1 MKNKKGQF
9 KRSKE
14 LLDRKIFPILFLFI
28 ILLNL
33 GGCIGGNGSTS
44 FKGIIFGPMNLL
56 QSSSASDP
64 VSVNYSLSP
73 YILTKDAPIAP
84 IQPSV
89 SGSIEQCSSNP
100 TLPTGLAIN
109 GTCTITGTP
118 TINQPATNYTITAS
132 NLSQSKNTT
141 IIITVNAN
149 PPAALNFA
157 APAFTFTAGAMPG
170 FAPMVPSYTGTIT
183 NCTSDIPL
191 PTGLSLG
198 TTNCSLSG
206 SPTTTQGP
214 TNYTITASNAFG
226 STSTVITITVNIA
239 PPSALNYAGSPFVFT
254 QNATIATI
262 TPSYTGT
269 VTACNSD
276 IPLPAGLTL
285 GTTTCAISG
294 TPTTIQTATIYTIT
308 ASNASGSIHFP
319 ITITVNLAP
328 PSALSYAGT
337 PFTFT
342 QGATI
347 TTATP
352 SVTGT
357 VTACTSDI
365 PLPAGLGINGT
376 TCAISG
382 TPTTTQAA
390 TNYTI
395 TASNA
400 YGNTSTTISI
410 RVNLAPPSAL
420 SYAGTPF
427 TFTQGATITTATP
440 SVTGTVTAC
449 SSDIPLPA
457 GLGIN
462 GTTCAISGT
471 PTTTQAAT
479 NYTIT
484 ASNAYG
490 NTSTTISIAVNLAPP
505 SALSYAG
512 TPFTFTQGATIT
524 TATPSVTGTVT
535 ACTSDIPLPAGLGIN
550 GTTCAISGTPTT
562 TQAATNY
569 TITASNAYGSTNTTI
584 SIRVNLAPPSALSYA
599 GTPFT
604 FTQGATITTATP
616 SVTGTVTAC
625 TSDIPLPAGL
635 GINGTT
641 CAISGT
647 PTTTQAATNYTIT
660 ASNAYGNT
668 STTISI
674 AVNLA
679 PPSGLAY
686 TPTALVFYKGVAG
699 TATPTVTGTVTG
711 CSPNIALPAGLTL
724 NATTCAISGTPT
736 VFQASANYTITAS
749 NSSGNTNTTISIMI
763 FGTPPLKTMQTNCW
777 DTAGTIDTTCTAASS
792 AGQDGKLQKGTT
804 PSFTNQTINI
814 SVGVDHYI
822 TVDNNTGLVW
832 KTCHEGRTGS
842 TCAGGANV
850 YHDLASATTAC
861 TNLNAGT
868 GYANRTNWRLPT
880 ISEMETLVDFNVAA
894 APRTFVT
901 YFPGTTGS
909 YYYWSSNLYLP
920 DTTKS
925 LVLYFSSGSTT
936 WTDKTVAGSLARC
949 VSP

>member
-33 GGCIGGNGSTS
+33 GGCIEGNGSTS

-100 TLPTGLAIN
+100 TLPTGLAID

-132 NLSQSKNTT
+132 NLSQSKSTT

-149 PPAALNFA
+149 PPAALNFV
-157 APAFTFTAGAMPG
+157 PPTFTFTAGAIPG

-254 QNATIATI
+254 QDTTIATI

-294 TPTTIQTATIYTIT
+294 TPTTTQTATNYTIT
-308 ASNASGSIHFP
+308 ASNASGSISFP

-357 VTACTSDI
+357 VTT
-365 PLPAGLGINGT
+365 
-376 TCAISG
+376 
-382 TPTTTQAA
+382 
-390 TNYTI
+390 
-395 TASNA
+395 
-400 YGNTSTTISI
+400 
-410 RVNLAPPSAL
+410 
-420 SYAGTPF
+420 
-427 TFTQGATITTATP
+427 
-440 SVTGTVTAC
+440 
-449 SSDIPLPA
+449 
-457 GLGIN
+457 
-462 GTTCAISGT
+462 
-471 PTTTQAAT
+471 
-479 NYTIT
+479 
-484 ASNAYG
+484 
-490 NTSTTISIAVNLAPP
+490 
-505 SALSYAG
+505 
-512 TPFTFTQGATIT
+512 
-524 TATPSVTGTVT
+524 
-535 ACTSDIPLPAGLGIN
+535 CTSDIPLPAGLGIN

-584 SIRVNLAPPSALSYA
+584 SI
-599 GTPFT
+599 
-604 FTQGATITTATP
+604 
-616 SVTGTVTAC
+616 
-625 TSDIPLPAGL
+625 
-635 GINGTT
+635 
-641 CAISGT
+641 
-647 PTTTQAATNYTIT
+647 
-660 ASNAYGNT
+660 
-668 STTISI
+668 

-686 TPTALVFYKGVAG
+686 TPTALVLYKGVAV

-736 VFQASANYTITAS
+736 VFQASENYTITAS
-749 NSSGNTNTTISIMI
+749 NSSGSTNTTISIMI

-777 DTAGTIDTTCTAASS
+777 DASGNIDAICTAASS

-814 SVGVDHYI
+814 AVGVDHYI

-832 KTCHEGRTGS
+832 KTCHEGKTGS

-850 YHDLASATTAC
+850 YHDLASATAAC
-861 TNLNAGT
+861 ANLNAGT

-894 APRTFVT
+894 APRTFVLS
-901 YFPGTTGS
+901 FPGTTGS

>member
-9 KRSKE
+9 KKSKE
-14 LLDRKIFPILFLFI
+14 LLDRKIFPNFFIFI
-28 ILLNL
+28 ILLTL

-44 FKGIIFGPMNLL
+44 FKGILFGPTNNLL
-56 QSSSASDP
+56 QSASINDS

-73 YILTKDAPIAP
+73 YVLTKDLPIDS
-84 IQPSV
+84 IQPSI

-100 TLPTGLAIN
+100 TLPIGLVIS

-132 NLSQSKNTT
+132 NLSQSKSAT
-141 IIITVNAN
+141 IVITVNAN

-157 APAFTFTAGAMPG
+157 TPTFTFTAGAMPG
-170 FAPMVPSYTGTIT
+170 FAPIVPNYTGTIT

-206 SPTTTQGP
+206 SPSTTQGP

-226 STSTVITITVNIA
+226 STSTIITITVNIA

-254 QNATIATI
+254 QDATIAAIHPT
-262 TPSYTGT
+262 YTGT

-285 GTTTCAISG
+285 GTTTCVISG
-294 TPTTIQTATIYTIT
+294 TPNTIQPATHYNIT
-308 ASNASGSIHFP
+308 ASNASGSISFP

-357 VTACTSDI
+357 VTSCNSDI

-382 TPTTTQAA
+382 TPTTTQ
-390 TNYTI
+390 
-395 TASNA
+395 S
-400 YGNTSTTISI
+400 
-410 RVNLAPPSAL
+410 
-420 SYAGTPF
+420 
-427 TFTQGATITTATP
+427 
-440 SVTGTVTAC
+440 
-449 SSDIPLPA
+449 
-457 GLGIN
+457 
-462 GTTCAISGT
+462 
-471 PTTTQAAT
+471 
-479 NYTIT
+479 
-484 ASNAYG
+484 
-490 NTSTTISIAVNLAPP
+490 
-505 SALSYAG
+505 
-512 TPFTFTQGATIT
+512 
-524 TATPSVTGTVT
+524 
-535 ACTSDIPLPAGLGIN
+535 
-550 GTTCAISGTPTT
+550 
-562 TQAATNY
+562 ATNY

-616 SVTGTVTAC
+616 SVTGTVTSC
-625 TSDIPLPAGL
+625 NSDIPLPAGL

-647 PTTTQAATNYTIT
+647 PTTTQSATNYTIT
-660 ASNAYGNT
+660 ASNAYGSTN
-668 STTISI
+668 TTISI
-674 AVNLA
+674 TVNPA
-679 PPSGLAY
+679 PPTGLAY
-686 TPTALVFYKGVAG
+686 TPSALVFYKGVAG
-699 TATPTVTGTVTG
+699 AATPTVTGTVTS
-711 CSPNIALPAGLTL
+711 CNPNVALPGGLTL

-763 FGTPPLKTMQTNCW
+763 FGTPPMKTMQTNCW
-777 DTAGTIDTTCTAASS
+777 DATGTIDATCVTASS
-792 AGQDGKLQKGTT
+792 AGQDGKLQKGTN
-804 PSFTNQTINI
+804 PSFTNQTVNTTE
-814 SVGVDHYI
+814 YI
-822 TVDNNTGLVW
+822 TIDNNTGLVW
-832 KTCHEGRTGS
+832 KTCHEGRSGATCTTGS
-842 TCAGGANV
+842 DNLFN
-850 YHDLASATTAC
+850 LATAITAC
-861 TNLNAGT
+861 NNLNAGT
-868 GYANRTNWRLPT
+868 GYANRTNWRVPI
-880 ISEMETLVDFNVAA
+880 ISELETLANFDATAN
-894 APRTFVT
+894 PRTFTAV
-901 YFPGTTGS
+901 FPGTLS
-909 YYYWSSNLYLP
+909 NRYYWSSTPYLP
-920 DTTKS
+920 TAGYT
-925 LVLYFSSGSTT
+925 LVLNFG
-936 WTDKTVAGSLARC
+936 DAGTNATQTNIAGTYLRC

>member
-9 KRSKE
+9 KKSKE
-14 LLDRKIFPILFLFI
+14 LLDRKIFPNFFIFI
-28 ILLNL
+28 ILLTL

-44 FKGIIFGPMNLL
+44 FKGILFGPTNNLL
-56 QSSSASDP
+56 QSASINDS

-73 YILTKDAPIAP
+73 YVLTKDLPIDP
-84 IQPSV
+84 IQPSI

-100 TLPTGLAIN
+100 TLPTGLVIS

-132 NLSQSKNTT
+132 NLSQSKSVT
-141 IIITVNAN
+141 IVITVNAN

-157 APAFTFTAGAMPG
+157 TPTFTFTAGAMPG
-170 FAPMVPSYTGTIT
+170 FAPIVPNYTGTIT

-206 SPTTTQGP
+206 SPSTTQGP

-226 STSTVITITVNIA
+226 STSTIITITVNIA

-254 QNATIATI
+254 QDATIAAI
-262 TPSYTGT
+262 HPSYTGT

-285 GTTTCAISG
+285 GTTTCVISG
-294 TPTTIQTATIYTIT
+294 TPNTIQPATHYNIT
-308 ASNASGSIHFP
+308 ASNASGSISFP

-357 VTACTSDI
+357 VTSCNSDI

-382 TPTTTQAA
+382 TPTTTQ
-390 TNYTI
+390 
-395 TASNA
+395 S
-400 YGNTSTTISI
+400 
-410 RVNLAPPSAL
+410 
-420 SYAGTPF
+420 
-427 TFTQGATITTATP
+427 
-440 SVTGTVTAC
+440 
-449 SSDIPLPA
+449 
-457 GLGIN
+457 
-462 GTTCAISGT
+462 
-471 PTTTQAAT
+471 
-479 NYTIT
+479 
-484 ASNAYG
+484 
-490 NTSTTISIAVNLAPP
+490 
-505 SALSYAG
+505 
-512 TPFTFTQGATIT
+512 
-524 TATPSVTGTVT
+524 
-535 ACTSDIPLPAGLGIN
+535 
-550 GTTCAISGTPTT
+550 
-562 TQAATNY
+562 ATNY

-616 SVTGTVTAC
+616 SVTGTVTSC
-625 TSDIPLPAGL
+625 NSDIPLPAGL

-647 PTTTQAATNYTIT
+647 PTTTQSATNYTIT
-660 ASNAYGNT
+660 ASNAYGSTN
-668 STTISI
+668 TTISI
-674 AVNLA
+674 TVNLA
-679 PPSGLAY
+679 PPTGLAY
-686 TPTALVFYKGVAG
+686 TPSALVFYKGVAG
-699 TATPTVTGTVTG
+699 AATPTVTGTVTS
-711 CSPNIALPAGLTL
+711 CNPNVALPGGLTL

-763 FGTPPLKTMQTNCW
+763 FGTPPMKTMQTNCW
-777 DTAGTIDTTCTAASS
+777 DATGTIDATCVTASS
-792 AGQDGKLQKGTT
+792 AGQDGKLQKGTN
-804 PSFTNQTINI
+804 PSFTNQTVNTTE
-814 SVGVDHYI
+814 YI
-822 TVDNNTGLVW
+822 TIDNNTGLVW
-832 KTCHEGRTGS
+832 KTCHEGRSGATCTTGS
-842 TCAGGANV
+842 DNLFN
-850 YHDLASATTAC
+850 LATAITAC
-861 TNLNAGT
+861 NNLNAGT
-868 GYANRTNWRLPT
+868 GYANRTNWRVPI
-880 ISEMETLVDFNVAA
+880 ISELETLANFDATAN
-894 APRTFVT
+894 PRTFTAV
-901 YFPGTTGS
+901 FPGTLS
-909 YYYWSSNLYLP
+909 NRYYWSSTPYLP
-920 DTTKS
+920 TAGYT
-925 LVLYFSSGSTT
+925 LVLNFG
-936 WTDKTVAGSLARC
+936 DAGTNATQTNIAGTYLRC

>member
-1 MKNKKGQF
+1 MKNEKGQF
-9 KRSKE
+9 KKSKE
-14 LLDRKIFPILFLFI
+14 LLNRKIFPILFLFI
-28 ILLNL
+28 ILLTL
-33 GGCIGGNGSTS
+33 VDCIGGNGSTT
-44 FKGIIFGPMNLL
+44 FKGIIFGPVNNLL
-56 QSSSASDP
+56 QSPASNNP
-64 VSVNYSLSP
+64 LSVNYSSSP
-73 YILTKDAPIAP
+73 YIFTKDAPIEP
-84 IQPSV
+84 IQPNI

-100 TLPTGLAIN
+100 ALPTGLLID
-109 GTCTITGTP
+109 GKTCNISGTP
-118 TINQPATNYTITAS
+118 TLNQPATNYTITAS
-132 NLSQSKNTT
+132 NQSESKNVT
-141 IIITVNAN
+141 IVITVNAN

-157 APAFTFTAGAMPG
+157 VPVFTFTAGALPG
-170 FAPMVPSYTGTIT
+170 FAPIVPSYTGTIT
-183 NCTSDIPL
+183 NCISDIPL
-191 PTGLSLG
+191 PTGLFLG
-198 TTNCSLSG
+198 TTNCSISG

-214 TNYTITASNAFG
+214 TNYTITASNSFG
-226 STSTVITITVNIA
+226 STNTVITITINIA

-254 QNATIATI
+254 QGATIAIIHPT
-262 TPSYTGT
+262 YTGT

-276 IPLPAGLTL
+276 IPLPAGLIL
-285 GTTTCAISG
+285 GTTCAISG
-294 TPTTIQTATIYTIT
+294 TPTTIQPATNYNIT
-308 ASNASGSIHFP
+308 ASNASGSISFP

-357 VTACTSDI
+357 VTAC
-365 PLPAGLGINGT
+365 N
-376 TCAISG
+376 
-382 TPTTTQAA
+382 
-390 TNYTI
+390 
-395 TASNA
+395 
-400 YGNTSTTISI
+400 
-410 RVNLAPPSAL
+410 
-420 SYAGTPF
+420 
-427 TFTQGATITTATP
+427 
-440 SVTGTVTAC
+440 
-449 SSDIPLPA
+449 
-457 GLGIN
+457 
-462 GTTCAISGT
+462 
-471 PTTTQAAT
+471 
-479 NYTIT
+479 
-484 ASNAYG
+484 
-490 NTSTTISIAVNLAPP
+490 
-505 SALSYAG
+505 
-512 TPFTFTQGATIT
+512 
-524 TATPSVTGTVT
+524 
-535 ACTSDIPLPAGLGIN
+535 SDIPLPAGLGIN

-625 TSDIPLPAGL
+625 NSDIPLPAGL

-660 ASNAYGNT
+660 ASNAYGST

-674 AVNLA
+674 TVNLA
-679 PPSGLAY
+679 PPAGLAY
-686 TPTALVFYKGVAG
+686 TPTALVLYKGVAG
-699 TATPTVTGTVTG
+699 TVTPTVTGTVTS
-711 CSPNIALPAGLTL
+711 CNPNVALPGGLTL

-749 NSSGNTNTTISIMI
+749 NSSGSTNTTISIMI

-777 DTAGTIDTTCTAASS
+777 NTTGTIDATCVVASS

-804 PSFTNQTINI
+804 PSFTNQTVNI
-814 SVGVDHYI
+814 AVGVDHYI

-832 KTCHEGRTGS
+832 KTCHEGRTNS
-842 TCAGGANV
+842 TCAGGADV
-850 YHDLASATTAC
+850 YYNLASATTAC
-861 TNLNAGT
+861 TNLNTGT

-880 ISEMETLVDFNVAA
+880 ISEMETLVDFNVATS
-894 APRTFVT
+894 PRTFVT
-901 YFPGTTGS
+901 SFPGTSGS

-936 WTDKTVAGSLARC
+936 WTDKTVAGSLTRC

>member
-9 KRSKE
+9 RRSKE

-56 QSSSASDP
+56 QSSSTNDP

-100 TLPTGLAIN
+100 TLPTGLTIN

-170 FAPMVPSYTGTIT
+170 FAPIVPNYTGTIT

-214 TNYTITASNAFG
+214 TNYTITASNTFG

-294 TPTTIQTATIYTIT
+294 TPTTIQTATNYMIT

-382 TPTTTQAA
+382 TPTTTQA
-390 TNYTI
+390 T
-395 TASNA
+395 
-400 YGNTSTTISI
+400 
-410 RVNLAPPSAL
+410 
-420 SYAGTPF
+420 
-427 TFTQGATITTATP
+427 
-440 SVTGTVTAC
+440 
-449 SSDIPLPA
+449 
-457 GLGIN
+457 
-462 GTTCAISGT
+462 
-471 PTTTQAAT
+471 T

-505 SALSYAG
+505 A
-512 TPFTFTQGATIT
+512 
-524 TATPSVTGTVT
+524 
-535 ACTSDIPLPAGLGIN
+535 
-550 GTTCAISGTPTT
+550 
-562 TQAATNY
+562 
-569 TITASNAYGSTNTTI
+569 
-584 SIRVNLAPPSALSYA
+584 ALSYA

-679 PPSGLAY
+679 PPAGLAY
-686 TPTALVFYKGVAG
+686 TPTALVLYKGVAG

-842 TCAGGANV
+842 TCATGADSLFN
-850 YHDLASATTAC
+850 LATAITAC
-861 TNLNAGT
+861 INLNSGT
-868 GYANRTNWRLPT
+868 GYANRTNWRVPT
-880 ISEMETLVDFNVAA
+880 ISELETLANFDAITN
-894 APRTFVT
+894 PRTFT
-901 YFPGTTGS
+901 AAFPGTLS
-909 YYYWSSNLYLP
+909 NRYYWSSTTYLP
-920 DTTKS
+920 LAGYT
-925 LVLYFSSGSTT
+925 LVLNFGDAGTNATNTT
-936 WTDKTVAGSLARC
+936 TAGTYLRC

>member
-9 KRSKE
+9 KKSKE
-14 LLDRKIFPILFLFI
+14 LLDRKIFPNFFIFI
-28 ILLNL
+28 ILLTL

-44 FKGIIFGPMNLL
+44 FKGILFGPTNNLL
-56 QSSSASDP
+56 QSASINDS

-73 YILTKDAPIAP
+73 YVLTKDLPIDP
-84 IQPSV
+84 IQPSI

-100 TLPTGLAIN
+100 TLPIGLVIS

-132 NLSQSKNTT
+132 NLSQSKSAT
-141 IIITVNAN
+141 IVITVNAN

-157 APAFTFTAGAMPG
+157 TPTFTFTAGAMPG
-170 FAPMVPSYTGTIT
+170 FAPIVPNYTGTIT

-206 SPTTTQGP
+206 SPSTTQGP

-226 STSTVITITVNIA
+226 STSTIITITVNIA

-254 QNATIATI
+254 QDATIAAIHPT
-262 TPSYTGT
+262 YTGT

-285 GTTTCAISG
+285 GTTTCVISG
-294 TPTTIQTATIYTIT
+294 TPNTIQPATHYNIT
-308 ASNASGSIHFP
+308 ASNASGSISFP

-357 VTACTSDI
+357 VTSCNSDI

-382 TPTTTQAA
+382 TPTTTQ
-390 TNYTI
+390 
-395 TASNA
+395 S
-400 YGNTSTTISI
+400 
-410 RVNLAPPSAL
+410 
-420 SYAGTPF
+420 
-427 TFTQGATITTATP
+427 
-440 SVTGTVTAC
+440 
-449 SSDIPLPA
+449 
-457 GLGIN
+457 
-462 GTTCAISGT
+462 
-471 PTTTQAAT
+471 
-479 NYTIT
+479 
-484 ASNAYG
+484 
-490 NTSTTISIAVNLAPP
+490 
-505 SALSYAG
+505 
-512 TPFTFTQGATIT
+512 
-524 TATPSVTGTVT
+524 
-535 ACTSDIPLPAGLGIN
+535 
-550 GTTCAISGTPTT
+550 
-562 TQAATNY
+562 ATNY

-584 SIRVNLAPPSALSYA
+584 SITVNLAPP
-599 GTPFT
+599 T
-604 FTQGATITTATP
+604 
-616 SVTGTVTAC
+616 
-625 TSDIPLPAGL
+625 
-635 GINGTT
+635 
-641 CAISGT
+641 
-647 PTTTQAATNYTIT
+647 
-660 ASNAYGNT
+660 
-668 STTISI
+668 
-674 AVNLA
+674 
-679 PPSGLAY
+679 GLAY
-686 TPTALVFYKGVAG
+686 TPSALVFYKGVAG
-699 TATPTVTGTVTG
+699 AATPTVTGTVTS
-711 CSPNIALPAGLTL
+711 CNPNVALPGGLTL
-724 NATTCAISGTPT
+724 NATTCTISGTPT

-763 FGTPPLKTMQTNCW
+763 FGTPPMKTMQTNCW
-777 DTAGTIDTTCTAASS
+777 DAAGTIDATCVTASS
-792 AGQDGKLQKGTT
+792 AGQDGKLQKGTN
-804 PSFTNQTINI
+804 PSFTNQTVNVA
-814 SVGVDHYI
+814 VGVNHYI
-822 TVDNNTGLVW
+822 TVDNLTGLVW
-832 KTCHEGRTGS
+832 KTCHEDRTNS
-842 TCAGGANV
+842 NCAGGADV

-861 TNLNAGT
+861 ANLNAGT

-880 ISEMETLVDFNVAA
+880 ISEMETLVDFNVATS
-894 APRTFVT
+894 PRTFVAS
-901 YFPGTTGS
+901 FPGTTGS

-936 WTDKTVAGSLARC
+936 WTNKTVAGSLARC